1 MAALRNYQYET
12 SPRKIEPEY
21 SPNRSRRNNNGL
33 KNDNRRN
40 VSSKQN
46 IQKKNQTRNIALIAI
61 MFFMVLVV
69 SYRNSLINEEFKD
82 IQNKKAELAS
92 IQKVNE
98 QLEVSIESSLN
109 LENIEKEAM
118 EKLNLQKLD
127 NSQKVYINLPKKDY
141 TETATDEIE
150 IEEEGTNI
158 FKKIISQIFGE

>member
-12 SPRKIEPEY
+12 SPRKIQPEY
-21 SPNRSRRNNNGL
+21 SPNRSKRSNNGL
-33 KNDNRRN
+33 KNDNKRN
-40 VSSKQN
+40 VSKKQN

-82 IQNKKAELAS
+82 IQNKKAELSS

-109 LENIEKEAM
+109 LENIEKEAID
-118 EKLNLQKLD
+118 KLNLQKLD
-127 NSQKVYINLPKKDY
+127 NNQKVYINLPKKDY
-141 TETATDEIE
+141 TETAIDEVK
-150 IEEEGTNI
+150 IEEKNTNL
-158 FKKIISQIFGE
+158 FKEIISKIFGE

>member
-21 SPNRSRRNNNGL
+21 NPNRSRKSKSGL
-33 KNDNRRN
+33 KNDNKVN
-40 VSSKQN
+40 VSSRQKQ
-46 IQKKNQTRNIALIAI
+46 QKKNQTRNIALIAI
-61 MFFMVLVV
+61 MFFVILVV

-82 IQNKKAELAS
+82 IQNKKSELAS

-127 NSQKVYINLPKKDY
+127 NNQKVYITLPKKDY
-141 TETATDEIE
+141 TETATDEVE
-150 IEEEGTNI
+150 IQEESTSI